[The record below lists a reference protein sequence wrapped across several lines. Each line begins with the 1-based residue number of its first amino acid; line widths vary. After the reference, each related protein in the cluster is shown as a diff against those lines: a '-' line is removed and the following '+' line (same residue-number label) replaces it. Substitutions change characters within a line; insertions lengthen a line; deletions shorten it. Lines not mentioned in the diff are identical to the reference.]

1 MQELKKLSDRFY
13 YLTPVEETD
22 RPILG
27 AVVGDNLTL
36 LIDAGNSEAH
46 VRLFLDELTRSGV
59 PAPSLA
65 VLTHWHWDHVFGASA
80 LNRTPVISTEATKT
94 ELKRLS
100 SYTWDDE
107 ALDLRV
113 DSGEEILFCAEA
125 IKKEFQMERSIRIH
139 MPEITF
145 NDELVLDLGGI
156 TCRLVHA
163 GGDHAPDHLI
173 VHLEEEDILFAGDI
187 TAPNLYAS
195 SWHYTSEGT
204 KQLVEKLKP
213 FSSSQNII
221 SHWKPLSKEMFTEE
235 LELLEKTALL
245 SSQAENEADLKQ
257 LLMNEY
263 GKPLFEEEELAAHY
277 FMNGKQL

>member
-1 MQELKKLSDRFY
+1 MQELKKLSERFY

-94 ELKRLS
+94 ELQRLS
-100 SYTWDDE
+100 SYSWEDE
-107 ALDLRV
+107 ALDERV
-113 DSGEEILFCAEA
+113 KTGEEIRFCAEA
-125 IKKEFQMERSIRIH
+125 IKKEFPAERFIRIH

-163 GGDHAPDHLI
+163 GGNHASDHLI
-173 VHLEEEDILFAGDI
+173 VHLAEEDILFAGDI

-195 SWHYTSEGT
+195 SWHYTPDET
-204 KQLVEKLKP
+204 KQLVKKLKP
-213 FSSSQNII
+213 FASAWNVI
-221 SHWKPLSKEMFTEE
+221 SHWKPLSKELFIEE
-235 LELLEKTALL
+235 LELLEKTASL
-245 SSQAENEADLKQ
+245 SARAGDEAELKN
-257 LLMNEY
+257 LLMDEY
-263 GKPLFEEEELAAHY
+263 GKPLSEEESLAAQY
-277 FMNGKQL
+277 FMNGKKL